1 MTSLREPQSADQTA
15 QNPAHPKLRTV
26 GKSIAERMA
35 REHPTLLLT
44 LAYLAL
50 TFVGMIHDLWF
61 YFYFK
66 INILD
71 FSETSD
77 FLLAAIRNPLVIIL
91 SMLPLAILLGF
102 QRMRDFAAQ
111 KSAWYS
117 GHRTRYANTRWN
129 SVTIRALVC
138 GWFVIVYAIAFT
150 QFYAER
156 EANRIKDG
164 KGRRVSVLR
173 NDGIASDEQPILLG
187 ATGKFIFLYFPSRKA
202 TEIVTVES
210 TVALTVDSRRTRERE
225 RDSLKALEQDSVT
238 P

>member
-1 MTSLREPQSADQTA
+1 
-15 QNPAHPKLRTV
+15 
-26 GKSIAERMA
+26 MA
-35 REHPTLLLT
+35 REHPTLVLT
-44 LAYLAL
+44 LVYLAL

-61 YFYFK
+61 YFYFR

-91 SMLPLAILLGF
+91 SMLPLAILVGF
-102 QRMRDFAAQ
+102 QRMRDVASR

-117 GHRTRYANTRWN
+117 SHRTKYANTRWN
-129 SVTIRALVC
+129 SVAIRALVY
-138 GWFVIVYAIAFT
+138 GWFVVVYAILFT

-164 KGRRVSVLR
+164 KGKRVSLLR

-187 ATGKFIFLYFPSRKA
+187 TTGKFIFLYFPSRKA
-202 TEIVTVES
+202 TEIVPVES
-210 TVALTVDSRRTRERE
+210 TVALTVDSRRRRERE
-225 RDSLKALEQDSVT
+225 RDSLDALGQDSVT